1 MAACVLVALP
11 VAGQC
16 AESSKTETSG
26 GIEISDLISRVA
38 KRTGKQFVIDPR
50 VRAQIPLA
58 GIEAEQVSYEQLLAI
73 LEVHQYAVTDAGGIL
88 AVVPDANARSRPAPV
103 HGDVRF
109 QAADYELVTL
119 LSQPKNLCAAFL
131 VPVLRPL
138 MPQSAH
144 LAAEIQSNTLIIN
157 DRAVHVRRIAVMVE
171 QLDRRSSGKKECPS
185 PSGVVSVA
193 PAASPA
199 ASPSP
204 AKPGG

>member
-1 MAACVLVALP
+1 MMACALVSLP
-11 VAGQC
+11 IAAQA
-16 AESSKTETSG
+16 AESSKTEPGG
-26 GIEISDLISRVA
+26 GIDVSDLIARVA
-38 KRTGKQFVIDPR
+38 RRSGKQFVIDPR

-58 GIEAEQVSYEQLLAI
+58 GIEPEQISYEQLLAV
-73 LEVHQYAVTDAGGIL
+73 LEVHQFAVTEAGGIL

-103 HGDVRF
+103 HTDARF

-157 DRAVHVRRIAVMVE
+157 DRAVHVRRIAAMIE
-171 QLDRRSSGKKECPS
+171 QLDRRATGKKDCPS
-185 PSGVVSVA
+185 PSGMVSATPSA
-193 PAASPA
+193 PPPASP
-199 ASPSP
+199 P
-204 AKPGG
+204 AKPGS